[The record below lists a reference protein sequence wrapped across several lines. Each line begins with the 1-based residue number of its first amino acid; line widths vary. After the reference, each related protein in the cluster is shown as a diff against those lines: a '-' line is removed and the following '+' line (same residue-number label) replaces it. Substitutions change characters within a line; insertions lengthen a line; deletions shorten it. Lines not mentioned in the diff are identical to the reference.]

1 MKQLAIGI
9 MLFFFTVLPLSILSA
24 EKGDVAQGKVLFETR
39 CAVCH
44 GNGGEGKEAMAK
56 LFGVK
61 MPVLSS
67 KEVQSQND
75 AALEKIVL
83 EGKGKMKPLTLSTQE
98 VANAVAFLRTL
109 KKAQ

>member
-9 MLFFFTVLPLSILSA
+9 MLFFLTVLPLTILSA

-44 GNGGEGKEAMAK
+44 GDGGEGKEAMSK

-61 MPVLSS
+61 IPVLTS
-67 KEVQSQND
+67 KEVQSQD
-75 AALEKIVL
+75 DEALKKILL
-83 EGKGKMKPLTLSTQE
+83 EGKGKMKPVTLSAQE
-98 VANAVAFLRTL
+98 VANAVAFIRTL